1 MSGRSWCGAN
11 VTVMDETFH
20 YVVDGQSVGPVGT
33 EQLASMIRAGQLRSD
48 TLVWRSGEPEWRAA
62 NTFAELAVPVD
73 VGVIPPLPVQ
83 VPPSQVDRYLLPTGR
98 SGMAIAAG
106 YLALFG
112 LVMPPLALLSGIFGW
127 LGLRQI
133 DRSQDTSKPLLGRG
147 RAWFGIIVFVLWV
160 CAIIALAIWGLL
172 ADSN

>member
-1 MSGRSWCGAN
+1 
-11 VTVMDETFH
+11 
-20 YVVDGQSVGPVGT
+20 
-33 EQLASMIRAGQLRSD
+33 
-48 TLVWRSGEPEWRAA
+48 
-62 NTFAELAVPVD
+62 
-73 VGVIPPLPVQ
+73 
-83 VPPSQVDRYLLPTGR
+83 
-98 SGMAIAAG
+98 MAIAAG